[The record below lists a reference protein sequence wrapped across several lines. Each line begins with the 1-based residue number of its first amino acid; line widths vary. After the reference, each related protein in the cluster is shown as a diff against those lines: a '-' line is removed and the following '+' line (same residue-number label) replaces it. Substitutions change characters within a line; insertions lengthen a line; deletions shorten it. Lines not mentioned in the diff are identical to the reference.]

1 MAGRIPQRFI
11 DDLLARVDIVS
22 VIEPFLALRKT
33 GINYQALCPFHQ
45 EKTPSFSISP
55 SKQFYHC
62 FGCGA
67 SGNAISFMM
76 DHQHM
81 NFVEAIET
89 LASQIGMPMPREMEQ
104 DPSTPNY
111 QPLYDVMEKLSEFY
125 QTCLRNNPHATDY
138 LKNRGLT
145 GKIAKQFEIGYAPSG
160 WNNLLEHF
168 GEDTKSHLVQSG
180 MLIKK
185 DDHSHYDRFRD
196 RIMFPIRDRR
206 GRVIAFGGRV
216 LGDDVPKYLNS
227 PETPIF
233 HKGHELYGLYEAK
246 KTRLDRLLLVEG
258 YMDVVALAQHDIP
271 YAVATLGTATSAHHI
286 EQLFRVTPEVVF
298 CFDGDDA
305 GIAAAWRALEILMP
319 LLQNEWSVKFILLPK
334 DEDPDS
340 FVRKEGKQKF
350 ETCVVNAQPLSE
362 FFFDHLQQK
371 VNMCHLDGRARFVS
385 LALPYIKKIP
395 NEISR
400 EMFLAQLSQLA
411 HIDAN
416 TLQNYMPTT
425 NTTVKPLT
433 HPTRSRLKTTISP
446 MRMVITLLLQHS
458 QLIEHIEAEP
468 SLPKTPG
475 ADLLT
480 ELIALI
486 RTKNDWSTGSLLEH
500 WRDRPE
506 FSRLSQLATH
516 DHMIPPEGLVL
527 ELCAALRRL
536 QKQIIEHQIEALM
549 KQASTATLTD
559 DGKRLLQNLLKQKQ
573 DY

>member
-104 DPSTPNY
+104 DPSTPKY

-216 LGDDVPKYLNS
+216 LGDDVTKYLNS

-305 GIAAAWRALEILMP
+305 GIAAAWRALEILMQ

-400 EMFLAQLSQLA
+400 EMFLTQLSQLA

-475 ADLLT
+475 ADLLM

-500 WRDRPE
+500 WRDSPE

>member
-89 LASQIGMPMPREMEQ
+89 LASQIGMPMPRDMEK
-104 DPSTPNY
+104 DSSAPNY
-111 QPLYDVMEKLSEFY
+111 QPLYDIMEKLSEFY
-125 QTCLRNNPHATDY
+125 QNCLRNNPHATDY
-138 LKNRGLT
+138 LKNRGIT

-216 LGDDVPKYLNS
+216 LGDDVTKYLNS

-411 HIDAN
+411 HI
-416 TLQNYMPTT
+416 
-425 NTTVKPLT
+425 
-433 HPTRSRLKTTISP
+433 
-446 MRMVITLLLQHS
+446 
-458 QLIEHIEAEP
+458 EADP
-468 SLPKTPG
+468 SHPKTPG
-475 ADLLT
+475 ADLLM